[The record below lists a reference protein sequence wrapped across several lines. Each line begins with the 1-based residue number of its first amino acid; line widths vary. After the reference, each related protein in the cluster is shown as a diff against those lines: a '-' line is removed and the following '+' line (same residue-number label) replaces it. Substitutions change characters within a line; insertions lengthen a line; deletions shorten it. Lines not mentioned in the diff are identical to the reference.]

1 VEIDRGTPIS
11 TTNGPYFLNGFSGS
25 YVNSPPQY
33 LVGVYTMPAPETAA
47 HRIAAIINVQSTGG
61 GTNKDLAVL
70 LIANA
75 NFVGNGIFGEQVA
88 YNTNSGVFGLATNGA
103 GITTGLYGTA
113 TTFAVF
119 VGGFNAAYTI
129 QTIDGLLFGV
139 R

>member
-1 VEIDRGTPIS
+1 
-11 TTNGPYFLNGFSGS
+11 
-25 YVNSPPQY
+25 
-33 LVGVYTMPAPETAA
+33 MPAPETAA
-47 HRIAAIINVQSTGG
+47 HRIAAIINVQSIGG

-70 LIANA
+70 LLANA
-75 NFVGNGIFGEQVA
+75 SAVGNAIYGEQVA

-103 GITTGLYGTA
+103 GISTGSYTNA